1 MAGLAEELMQVEVK
15 DLWSA
20 ELTWK
25 KKKEK
30 EVFILRNAALDLFQ
44 EMTSMTSHCLFGF
57 LIDHQLYLVVA
68 FQLHFFSREK
78 ENEER
83 LTRAATGNLPALY
96 SFLLP
101 S

>member
-1 MAGLAEELMQVEVK
+1 
-15 DLWSA
+15 
-20 ELTWK
+20 
-25 KKKEK
+25 
-30 EVFILRNAALDLFQ
+30 
-44 EMTSMTSHCLFGF
+44 MTSHCLFGF

-68 FQLHFFSREK
+68 FQLHFSREK